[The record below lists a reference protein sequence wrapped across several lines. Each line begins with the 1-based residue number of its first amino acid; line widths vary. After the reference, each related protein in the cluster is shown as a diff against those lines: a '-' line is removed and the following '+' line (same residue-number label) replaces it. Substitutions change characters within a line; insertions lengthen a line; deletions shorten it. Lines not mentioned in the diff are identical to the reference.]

1 MILVTGG
8 LGYLGGRMVDALVGA
23 GLKVRVATSRK
34 ISLLPEV
41 DKLPYE
47 VVEIELMSI
56 ESLNLACNGVSHI
69 IHLAALNAIESNSDQ
84 KRALMINGVGVL
96 NLLKAAES
104 NSVSNF
110 IYFSTIHVYGNS
122 LKGHIDE
129 YTLPVPINSYA
140 ITHRLAEDYVLEAHA
155 RGVISSVIFR
165 LSNVVGPPMVKD
177 VNCWGL
183 VTNNLCRQAVAQGT
197 LNLKTSRNS
206 ERDFISISVISDL
219 VLHAI
224 NQNLFKGEIFNVS
237 SNNTSTLESLVNL
250 IATRCNKIL
259 KTQPLISF
267 SDDSSSSV
275 LKNKPIFQIS
285 NKKII
290 DTGFLIKL
298 DIQHDIDNLLKSCK
312 KWFG

>member
-8 LGYLGGRMVDALVGA
+8 LGYLGGRVVNILTRS

-41 DKLPYE
+41 DKLSCE
-47 VVEIELMSI
+47 VVEIDLMSI
-56 ESLNLACNGVSHI
+56 ESLNLACNGISHI
-69 IHLAALNAIESNSDQ
+69 IHFAALNAIESNSDH

-104 NSVSNF
+104 NGVSNF

-122 LKGHIDE
+122 LKGCIDE
-129 YTLPVPINSYA
+129 HTLPVPINSYA

-155 RGVISSVIFR
+155 RGGIASVVFR
-165 LSNVVGPPMVKD
+165 LSNVVGPPMTKN

-183 VTNNLCRQAVAQGT
+183 VANNLCRQVITQGA
-197 LNLKTSRNS
+197 LNLKTNRNS
-206 ERDFISISVISDL
+206 ERDFISISVVSDL

-237 SNNTSTLESLVNL
+237 SNNTLTLESLVNL

-267 SDDSSSSV
+267 SDDSSSV
-275 LKNKPIFQIS
+275 ALKNKPIFQIS
-285 NKKII
+285 NKKIAN
-290 DTGFLIKL
+290 TGFSIKL